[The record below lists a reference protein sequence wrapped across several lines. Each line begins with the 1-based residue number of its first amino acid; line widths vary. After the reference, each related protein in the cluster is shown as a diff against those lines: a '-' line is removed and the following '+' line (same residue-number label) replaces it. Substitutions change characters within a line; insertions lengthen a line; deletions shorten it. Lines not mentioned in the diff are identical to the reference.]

1 VDDSETCQGQEG
13 VRKNGVE
20 PRFPDSY
27 RTGQRRGFPWPTRL
41 AVLDLAAQHAGDLR
55 FKAAVAENQAGIGL
69 GPQLF
74 E

>member
-1 VDDSETCQGQEG
+1 
-13 VRKNGVE
+13 
-20 PRFPDSY
+20 
-27 RTGQRRGFPWPTRL
+27 
-41 AVLDLAAQHAGDLR
+41 VLDLAAQHAGDLR